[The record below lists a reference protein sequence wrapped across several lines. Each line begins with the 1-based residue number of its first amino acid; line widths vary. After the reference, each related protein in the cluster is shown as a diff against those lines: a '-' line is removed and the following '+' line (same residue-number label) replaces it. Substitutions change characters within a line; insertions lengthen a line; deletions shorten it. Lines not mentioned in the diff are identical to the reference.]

1 MMPLVGKD
9 WTQLGVT
16 RLFSAIKEN
25 GYELLFLSARAI
37 SQAYVTRQFL
47 INVKQVNHY
56 SLHILCN
63 WQFFSLE
70 IVQKKNLLHK

>member
-1 MMPLVGKD
+1 MQD
-9 WTQLGVT
+9 
-16 RLFSAIKEN
+16 N

-47 INVKQVNHY
+47 INVKQVNHF
-56 SLHILCN
+56 SLHILRN

-70 IVQKKNLLHK
+70 IIQKKNLLHK